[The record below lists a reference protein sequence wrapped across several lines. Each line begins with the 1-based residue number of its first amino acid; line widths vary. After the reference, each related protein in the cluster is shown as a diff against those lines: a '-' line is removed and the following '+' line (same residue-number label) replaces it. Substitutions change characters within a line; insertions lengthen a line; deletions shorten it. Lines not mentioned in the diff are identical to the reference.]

1 LWPSTKKLA
10 AEYQLELYKNMLSA
24 YGINTIDT
32 NVVPIKINF
41 EYDNSNNPFE
51 VTGVKDINVP
61 TESGIIKNPAK

>member
-1 LWPSTKKLA
+1 
-10 AEYQLELYKNMLSA
+10 MLSA